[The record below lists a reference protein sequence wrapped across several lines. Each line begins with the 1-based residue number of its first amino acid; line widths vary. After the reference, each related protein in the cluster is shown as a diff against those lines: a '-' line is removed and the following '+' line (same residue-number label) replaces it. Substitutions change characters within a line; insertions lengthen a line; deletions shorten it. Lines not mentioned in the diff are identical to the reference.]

1 MCVQDND
8 VVFAFV
14 YLQSLRDVCRLG
26 LRSAHEPTQSLGI
39 NAGWVRGVA
48 QNSPR
53 GPGINIM
60 GHTVPAGKG
69 NTRGTWIHTVWLIF
83 KSGADQLATR
93 DI

>member
-14 YLQSLRDVCRLG
+14 YLQSLQDVCRLG
-26 LRSAHEPTQSLGI
+26 LRSAHEPTQSPGT

-48 QNSPR
+48 QESPH
-53 GPGINIM
+53 GPGTNTM

-69 NTRGTWIHTVWLIF
+69 NTRAMAVHTVWLIF
-83 KSGADQLATR
+83 KLGADQFSNP
-93 DI
+93 

>member
-14 YLQSLRDVCRLG
+14 YLQSLQDVCRLG
-26 LRSAHEPTQSLGI
+26 LRSAREPTQGLGI
-39 NAGWVRGVA
+39 HAGWVRGVA
-48 QNSPR
+48 QISPR